1 MRKHGALLLALG
13 LGALSACAVTDPGVR
28 ARDAEKVGRIVI
40 VDPGVD
46 PGTAPADPVPSPPT
60 EPDPNSGPLD
70 PDPVATAP
78 ELPPVEPGQFPLD
91 PDKPP
96 QDYDAYL
103 IVALEDIQQ
112 FWRDTMPAVYEREY
126 EELAGGIW
134 PVYPGRAGVP
144 GCGTPRTTYREIEGN
159 AFYCQDNDFIA
170 YDDANL
176 MPQLDQDLGRAVIGV
191 VLAHEWGHAIQARL
205 GLFDGTVSTVTIE
218 LQADCFAGAWTSHLA
233 RGENPQMQFLDSD
246 IRSGLTGMIS
256 VADSPGVTQETD
268 FSAHGSAFAR
278 VGAFQDGFV
287 NGAAQ
292 CATYIDNPPD
302 PMQFRY
308 PDEFADIG
316 SQEDAEYDDQPIP
329 ANQTYGNG
337 IFQLMDV
344 SLTAY
349 WPGVME
355 ANGTPITP
363 PTLVG
368 YPNSGPYPACDGVD
382 PSTFAGNVFYCSATN
397 QVMYDDDLGR
407 KLYRRI
413 GDFSIGYLI
422 GNGWSDAVQT
432 ALGSQ
437 LTGERR
443 ALLNDC
449 LTGAWTRSALPNQS
463 TDPNAVNPEV
473 TASPG
478 DLDEAVKTAI
488 LVGDETTDANQVG
501 SAFEKIDAFRVGVL
515 GDLNACQTKYAN

>member
-1 MRKHGALLLALG
+1 MRNHGALFLALG
-13 LGALSACAVTDPGVR
+13 LGVLSACAATDPGLR

-40 VDPGVD
+40 VDPGADPATPDPAAPGTD
-46 PGTAPADPVPSPPT
+46 PGPPA

-78 ELPPVEPGQFPLD
+78 ELPAIEPGQFPLD

-96 QDYDAYL
+96 QAYDAYL

-112 FWRDTMPAVYEREY
+112 FWRDTMPAVYGRDY

-134 PVYPGRAGVP
+134 PVYPGRTGVP
-144 GCGTPRTTYREIEGN
+144 GCGSPRTTYRDIEGN
-159 AFYCQDNDFIA
+159 AFYCQDSDFVA

-176 MPQLDQDLGRAVIGV
+176 LPQLDRELGRAVIGV

-205 GLFDGTVSTVTIE
+205 GLFDGTVATVTAE

-233 RGENPQMQFLDSD
+233 RGENAQMQFLDSD

-256 VADSPGVTQETD
+256 VADSPGITQETD

-287 NGAAQ
+287 NGAVQ

-308 PDEFADIG
+308 TSNGPNA
-316 SQEDAEYDDQPIP
+316 EDAPYDDQPV
-329 ANQTYGNG
+329 AAGSDYGDG
-337 IFQLMDV
+337 IFQLIDH
-344 SLTAY
+344 SLAAY
-349 WPGVME
+349 WPSVME
-355 ANGTPITP
+355 ANGTAITA
-363 PTLVG
+363 PTLLG
-368 YPNSGPYPACDGVD
+368 YPNAGPYPACDGVD
-382 PSTFAGNVFYCSATN
+382 QATFADNVFYCESTN
-397 QVMYDDDLGR
+397 QVMYDDDLAR
-407 KLYRRI
+407 QLYRRV
-413 GDFSIGYLI
+413 GDFSIGYLL
-422 GNGWSDAVQT
+422 GNGWSDAIQT

-437 LTGERR
+437 LEGERR

-449 LTGAWTRSALPNQS
+449 LTGAWTRSTLPEPAS
-463 TDPNAVNPEV
+463 TDTKRVI
-473 TASPG
+473 ASPG